1 MSLELTNS
9 PLGRLFCN
17 GSAIL
22 IVFDMDGTLI
32 DGETI
37 DELAKA
43 ANVGD
48 LVAGLTK
55 RAMRGE
61 MDYEEAL
68 RERVKLLKGLKVAEV
83 NKVASE
89 LPLMK
94 GAQELIRELKKEYKI
109 AMVSGGFTIVARTVA
124 QELGIDCLIA
134 NELVIRDGVL
144 TGDVVG
150 PLVHQNSKKE
160 ALEAIARREGIRPE
174 DCIVIGDG
182 ANDISMFEAAGF
194 SIAFNASP
202 ILYDIADIVIMQK
215 DLTMILPI
223 FKRGVHAE
231 RIAGKK
237 SLVKKGS
244 RRLKA

>member
-1 MSLELTNS
+1 MSLGLINS

-48 LVAGLTK
+48 LVVALTK

-61 MDYEEAL
+61 MDFEEAL

-83 NKVASE
+83 NRVA
-89 LPLMK
+89 LDIPLMK
-94 GAQELIRELKKEYKI
+94 GAKELIRELKKEYKI
-109 AMVSGGFTIVARTVA
+109 AMVSGGFTIVARRVA
-124 QELGIDCLIA
+124 QELDIDCLIA
-134 NELVIRDGVL
+134 NELIIKDGVL
-144 TGDVVG
+144 TGEVVG
-150 PLVHQNSKKE
+150 PLVRQNSKKE
-160 ALEAIARREGIRPE
+160 ALEAIAKKEGIRPE

-223 FKRGVHAE
+223 FERGAHAE
-231 RIAGKK
+231 RVAGKK
-237 SLVKKGS
+237 SLAKKGS
-244 RRLKA
+244 RRLEA

>member
-1 MSLELTNS
+1 MSLGLINS

-48 LVAGLTK
+48 LVVALTK

-61 MDYEEAL
+61 MDFEEAL

-83 NKVASE
+83 KKVALE
-89 LPLMK
+89 IPLMK
-94 GAQELIRELKKEYKI
+94 GAKELIRELKKEYKI
-109 AMVSGGFTIVARTVA
+109 AMVSGGFTIVARRVA
-124 QELGIDCLIA
+124 QELEIDCLIA
-134 NELVIRDGVL
+134 NELIIKDGVL
-144 TGDVVG
+144 TGEVVG
-150 PLVHQNSKKE
+150 PLVRQNSKKE
-160 ALEAIARREGIRPE
+160 ALEAIAKREGIRPE

-202 ILYDIADIVIMQK
+202 VLYDIADIIIMKK
-215 DLTMILPI
+215 DLTLILPI

-231 RIAGKK
+231 RVARKE
-237 SLVKKGS
+237 SLAKKGS
-244 RRLKA
+244 RRLEA

>member
-1 MSLELTNS
+1 MSLGLINS

-48 LVAGLTK
+48 LVVALTK

-61 MDYEEAL
+61 MDFEEAL
-68 RERVKLLKGLKVAEV
+68 RARVKLLKGLKVAEV

-89 LPLMK
+89 LLLMK
-94 GAQELIRELKKEYKI
+94 GAKELIRELKKEYKI
-109 AMVSGGFTIVARTVA
+109 AMVSGGFTIVARRVA
-124 QELGIDCLIA
+124 QELEIDCLIA
-134 NELVIRDGVL
+134 NELIIKDGVL
-144 TGDVVG
+144 TGEVVG
-150 PLVHQNSKKE
+150 PLVRQNSKKE
-160 ALEAIARREGIRPE
+160 ALEAIAEREGIRPE

-202 ILYDIADIVIMQK
+202 ILYDIADIIVMKK
-215 DLTMILPI
+215 DLALILPI
-223 FKRGVHAE
+223 FKRGAHAE
-231 RIAGKK
+231 RVAGKE
-237 SLVKKGS
+237 SLAKKGS
-244 RRLKA
+244 RRLEA

>member
-1 MSLELTNS
+1 MSLGLINS

-48 LVAGLTK
+48 LVVALTK

-61 MDYEEAL
+61 MDFEEAL

-83 NKVASE
+83 NKVA
-89 LPLMK
+89 LDIPLMK
-94 GAQELIRELKKEYKI
+94 GAKELIRELKKEHKI
-109 AMVSGGFTIVARTVA
+109 AMVSGGFTIVARRVA
-124 QELGIDCLIA
+124 QELEIDCLIA
-134 NELVIRDGVL
+134 NELIIKDGVL
-144 TGDVVG
+144 TGEVVG
-150 PLVHQNSKKE
+150 PLVRQNSKKE
-160 ALEAIARREGIRPE
+160 ALEAIAKREGIRPE

-202 ILYDIADIVIMQK
+202 VLYDIADIIIMKK
-215 DLTMILPI
+215 DLTLILPI

-231 RIAGKK
+231 RVARKE
-237 SLVKKGS
+237 SLAKKGS
-244 RRLKA
+244 RRLEA

>member
-9 PLGRLFCN
+9 PLGRLFCS

-68 RERVKLLKGLKVAEV
+68 RERVKLLKGLNVAEV

-89 LPLMK
+89 LLLMK
-94 GAQELIRELKKEYKI
+94 GAKELIQELKKEYKI
-109 AMVSGGFTIVARTVA
+109 AVVSGGFTIVARKVA
-124 QELGIDCLIA
+124 QELGIDCLMA
-134 NELVIRDGVL
+134 NELVIPVSYTHLRAHE
-144 TGDVVG
+144 TGRN
-150 PLVHQNSKKE
+150 LV
-160 ALEAIARREGIRPE
+160 
-174 DCIVIGDG
+174 C
-182 ANDISMFEAAGF
+182 
-194 SIAFNASP
+194 
-202 ILYDIADIVIMQK
+202 
-215 DLTMILPI
+215 
-223 FKRGVHAE
+223 
-231 RIAGKK
+231 
-237 SLVKKGS
+237 
-244 RRLKA
+244 RLLL

>member
-1 MSLELTNS
+1 MNS

-134 NELVIRDGVL
+134 NELVIQDGFL

-160 ALEAIARREGIRPE
+160 ALEAIARKEGIRPE

-202 ILYDIADIVIMQK
+202 ILYNIADIVIMQK

-237 SLVKKGS
+237 SLVEKGS

>member
-1 MSLELTNS
+1 MCLEPMNS

-68 RERVKLLKGLKVAEV
+68 RERVKLLKGLKVGEV

-94 GAQELIRELKKEYKI
+94 GAKELIRELKKEYKI
-109 AMVSGGFTIVARTVA
+109 AMVSGGFTIVARKVA

-134 NELVIRDGVL
+134 NELVIQDGFL
-144 TGDVVG
+144 TGEVVG

-237 SLVKKGS
+237 SLAKKGS
-244 RRLKA
+244 RSLEA